1 MTFGNLIFFE
11 NIYGTALLPWL
22 LGTSLV
28 CLCETWMTMR
38 LWEKY
43 VQQSQL
49 TFHTNHF
56 SIADCVTLGRG
67 FLVAGVAGFLFLPEP
82 VGWHAW
88 LPGSL
93 YILSVFADYVDGY
106 LARLN
111 NSVSEFGAA
120 LDLNF
125 DALTTLIG
133 SFLAILYGH
142 LPSWYF
148 AVGLAFYVFS
158 LATWIIK
165 KSGKEILELPPSH
178 YRRIVGG
185 SNAIFIGFALTPVLP
200 VNWLTILAGIF
211 NLLIL
216 AGFFRDW
223 FCISG
228 LMQELPFIKGTHNKL
243 HSKINLQLMLI
254 LLYVVILSK
263 YRL

>member
-1 MTFGNLIFFE
+1 MTFGYLIFFE
-11 NIYGTALLPWL
+11 NIYRTALLPWL
-22 LGTSLV
+22 LGTTLV

-43 VQQSQL
+43 AQQKQL
-49 TFHTNHF
+49 TALTNHF

-82 VGWHAW
+82 AGWHAW

-106 LARLN
+106 LARLH
-111 NSVSEFGAA
+111 NSTSEFGAA
-120 LDLNF
+120 LDRNF
-125 DALTTLIG
+125 DALTTMTG
-133 SFLAILYGH
+133 SLLGILYGH
-142 LPSWYF
+142 LPLWYLT
-148 AVGLAFYVFS
+148 VGLAFYVFS
-158 LATWIIK
+158 LATWIMK
-165 KSGKEILELPPSH
+165 KSGMKVLDLPSSY

-200 VNWLTILAGIF
+200 GNWLTILAAIF

-243 HSKINLQLMLI
+243 HSKIN
-254 LLYVVILSK
+254 
-263 YRL
+263 

>member
-1 MTFGNLIFFE
+1 MNFSYLIFFE
-11 NIYGTALLPWL
+11 NIYRTALLPWL
-22 LGTSLV
+22 LGTTLV

-43 VQQSQL
+43 AQQPQL
-49 TFHTNHF
+49 TFHTNHL
-56 SIADCVTLGRG
+56 SVADFVTLGRG

-82 VGWHAW
+82 AGWHVW

-93 YILSVFADYVDGY
+93 YFTAVFADYVDGY
-106 LARLN
+106 LARLH
-111 NSVSEFGAA
+111 NSASCFGAA
-120 LDLNF
+120 LDRNF

-133 SFLAILYGH
+133 SLLGILYGY

-185 SNAIFIGFALTPVLP
+185 SNAIFIGLALAPILPAHWLVLP
-200 VNWLTILAGIF
+200 ATLFTF
-211 NLLIL
+211 LIMV
-216 AGFFRDW
+216 GFFRDW

-228 LMQELPFIKGTHNKL
+228 IMLELPFIKGTHNKL
-243 HSKINLQLMLI
+243 HSKINL
-254 LLYVVILSK
+254 
-263 YRL
+263 

>member
-22 LGTSLV
+22 LGTTLV

-43 VQQSQL
+43 AQQTQL
-49 TFHTNHF
+49 TALTNHF
-56 SIADCVTLGRG
+56 SIADFVTLGRG
-67 FLVAGVAGFLFLPEP
+67 FLVACVAGFLFLPEP
-82 VGWHAW
+82 ADWHAW

-106 LARLN
+106 LARLD
-111 NSVSEFGAA
+111 NSASEFGAA
-120 LDLNF
+120 LDRNF
-125 DALTTLIG
+125 DALTTMTG
-133 SFLAILYGH
+133 SLLGILYSH

-148 AVGLAFYVFS
+148 TVGFAFYFFS
-158 LATWIIK
+158 LATWIMK

-185 SNAIFIGFALTPVLP
+185 SNAIFIGLALTPVLP
-200 VNWLTILAGIF
+200 GNWLTILAAIF
-211 NLLIL
+211 SLLIL

-243 HSKINLQLMLI
+243 HSKIN
-254 LLYVVILSK
+254 
-263 YRL
+263 